1 MTCESTD
8 SIVSSTMNA
17 TSNTKTPLLGKKNF
31 EHSRNNSYGGGT
43 SLTENANRSFGQHN
57 KSNSNDLTNSSLVGS
72 KTSSNF
78 FSGENKSSTNST
90 EGFLATQKS
99 VDKPTN
105 LVVKVIIE
113 FANPSESLK
122 LDEKLVASTV
132 MYKRI
137 YVKNSDRTKDV
148 KRAILEKFLLN
159 PDTCDKYS
167 LVQVN
172 CQKDFQIDDQ
182 CNVYYAAI
190 DVPDMQFV
198 LRQRDT
204 NGATP
209 NNNNTNNNNVNNNS
223 FNTQNNVTN
232 GLSNG
237 FKSPLTK
244 QANKTAKPVATS
256 ASSKQRSKTQQLVQP
271 NSYGSSSSRPPLY
284 PNQSKT

>member
-1 MTCESTD
+1 MST
-8 SIVSSTMNA
+8 TN
-17 TSNTKTPLLGKKNF
+17 NNNNNNKTPLLGKKKL

-43 SLTENANRSFGQHN
+43 SLTENNNRSFGQHN

-78 FSGENKSSTNST
+78 FAGENKSSTNST
-90 EGFLATQKS
+90 DGVFTTQKS
-99 VDKPTN
+99 TDKPTN

-198 LRQRDT
+198 LRQRDV
-204 NGATP
+204 NGAIP
-209 NNNNTNNNNVNNNS
+209 NNIYNVNNNNN
-223 FNTQNNVTN
+223 NTQNNV
-232 GLSNG
+232 SNG

-244 QANKTAKPVATS
+244 QANKTVKLLATS
-256 ASSKQRSKTQQLVQP
+256 ASSKQRSKTQQLLQP
-271 NSYGSSSSRPPLY
+271 SSYDSGRPPLY